1 MEGLSVV
8 TAVLIGSTVCIN
20 NFARRPQPNV
30 HPYHLGRSATF
41 KELNAGS
48 RFARK
53 YTLICFTG
61 ITHLDQNVDAANP
74 LAFLTRI

>member
-20 NFARRPQPNV
+20 NFARRPQSNV
-30 HPYHLGRSATF
+30 PGYHLGRSATF

-48 RFARK
+48 RFAR
-53 YTLICFTG
+53 ISFTG